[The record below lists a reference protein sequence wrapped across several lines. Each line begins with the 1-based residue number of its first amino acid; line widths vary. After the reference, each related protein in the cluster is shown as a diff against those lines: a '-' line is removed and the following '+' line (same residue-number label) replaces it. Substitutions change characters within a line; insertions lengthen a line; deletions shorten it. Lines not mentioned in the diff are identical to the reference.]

1 MKIEFTKDEMVM
13 LTAMVIEKSKDV
25 ENGIFDKVDKELA
38 ERYKKTYSS
47 LEAKILTARLE
58 LMASAFGYTV
68 DAEFVDEED

>member
-1 MKIEFTKDEMVM
+1 MKIEFNKDEIVM
-13 LTAMVIEKSKDV
+13 LTAMVMAKSEDV

-47 LEAKILTARLE
+47 LGAKILTANLE

-68 DAEFVDEED
+68 DAKFVDEED